1 MAILVLLSSTRLP
14 HVNPPYMSWTQ
25 PPPSGGP
32 RRGYH
37 HGNLREA
44 LIQAAQ
50 DLIGAKGPAG
60 FTIAEAAR
68 LAGVSPAAPYRHF
81 PHAESLLAEVATRG
95 FDAFRDRLAAALDAA
110 PKNDPARAAEAV
122 GRAYLGFAREEAAF
136 YAAMFEAR
144 IDRGPFPDLQAAGD
158 RAFAVLR
165 ALAERLAAAARIQPK
180 PPALMIA
187 LHLWSTAHGIASL
200 FGRADPSRRP
210 LPMSA
215 EDLLEAAVLIYL
227 QGLGVPGRGV
237 PGPGVPG
244 PGVPGPGVNV
254 SPQSP

>member
-1 MAILVLLSSTRLP
+1 
-14 HVNPPYMSWTQ
+14 MSWTRD
-25 PPPSGGP
+25 PNAGPS

-50 DLIGAKGPAG
+50 ELIRAKGPAG

-81 PHAESLLAEVATRG
+81 PDAESMLAEVATRG
-95 FDAFRDRLAAALDAA
+95 FDLFHDRLAAALAAA
-110 PKNDPARAAEAV
+110 PADAARAAETV
-122 GRAYLGFAREEAAF
+122 GRAYLAFAREEPAF
-136 YAAMFEAR
+136 YATMFEAR
-144 IDRGPFPDLQAAGD
+144 IAREPYPGLQAASD
-158 RAFAVLR
+158 RAFGVLR
-165 ALAERLAAAARIQPK
+165 AVADRLSAAARIQPR

-215 EDLLEAAVLIYL
+215 DDLLEASLLIYL
-227 QGLGVPGRGV
+227 QGLGIAAG
-237 PGPGVPG
+237 
-244 PGVPGPGVNV
+244 
-254 SPQSP
+254 SP

>member
-1 MAILVLLSSTRLP
+1 
-14 HVNPPYMSWTQ
+14 MSWTH
-25 PPPSGGP
+25 PPDGGNP

-81 PHAESLLAEVATRG
+81 RDAESLLAEVATRG
-95 FDAFRDRLAAALDAA
+95 FDAFRNRLAAALAA
-110 PKNDPARAAEAV
+110 SAPTDPAHAAEAV
-122 GRAYLGFAREEAAF
+122 GRAYLAFAREEPAF

-144 IDRGPFPDLQAAGD
+144 IAREPFPDLQAAGD
-158 RAFAVLR
+158 RAFGVLR
-165 ALAERLAAAARIQPK
+165 TLADRLSSAARIQPR

-187 LHLWSTAHGIASL
+187 LHLWSTAHGVASL
-200 FGRADPSRRP
+200 FGRADASRRP

-227 QGLGVPGRGV
+227 QGLGVNSSSG
-237 PGPGVPG
+237 
-244 PGVPGPGVNV
+244 
-254 SPQSP
+254 SA

>member
-1 MAILVLLSSTRLP
+1 
-14 HVNPPYMSWTQ
+14 MSWTRD
-25 PPPSGGP
+25 PTGGP
-32 RRGYH
+32 SRRGYH

-44 LIQAAQ
+44 LIEAAQ
-50 DLIGAKGPAG
+50 ELIGAKGPAG

-81 PHAESLLAEVATRG
+81 RDAESLLAEVATRG
-95 FDAFRDRLAAALDAA
+95 FDAFRDRLAAALAAA
-110 PKNDPARAAEAV
+110 PATDPASAAEAV
-122 GRAYLGFAREEAAF
+122 GRAYLAFAREESAF

-144 IDRGPFPDLQAAGD
+144 ISREPYPDLQAAGD

-165 ALAERLAAAARIQPK
+165 TLSDRLAGAARIQPR

-187 LHLWSTAHGIASL
+187 LHIWSTAHGVASL

-227 QGLGVPGRGV
+227 QGLGVI
-237 PGPGVPG
+237 
-244 PGVPGPGVNV
+244 V
-254 SPQSP
+254 SSKSA

>member
-1 MAILVLLSSTRLP
+1 
-14 HVNPPYMSWTQ
+14 MSWTRDT
-25 PPPSGGP
+25 PE

-81 PHAESLLAEVATRG
+81 RDAESLLAEVATKG
-95 FDAFRDRLAAALDAA
+95 FLAFHDALAAALARSAA
-110 PKNDPARAAEAV
+110 DPARAAEAV
-122 GRAYLGFAREEAAF
+122 GRAYLAFARGEPAF

-144 IDRGPFPDLQAAGD
+144 LARDPYPELQAAGD

-165 ALAERLAAAARIQPK
+165 TLAERLAAAAHIQPR

-187 LHLWSTAHGIASL
+187 LHIWSTAHGIASL

-210 LPMSA
+210 LPMPA
-215 EDLLEAAVLIYL
+215 EDLLEAALLVYL
-227 QGLGVPGRGV
+227 QGLGVSASAE
-237 PGPGVPG
+237 
-244 PGVPGPGVNV
+244 NA
-254 SPQSP
+254 

>member
-1 MAILVLLSSTRLP
+1 
-14 HVNPPYMSWTQ
+14 MSWTT
-25 PPPSGGP
+25 PPPGGP

-60 FTIAEAAR
+60 FTIAEVAR

-81 PHAESLLAEVATRG
+81 RDAESLLAEVATRG
-95 FDAFRDRLAAALDAA
+95 FDAFHGRLAAALAAA
-110 PKNDPARAAEAV
+110 PPNDPARAAEAV

-165 ALAERLAAAARIQPK
+165 ALADRLAAAARSQPR

-227 QGLGVPGRGV
+227 QGLGV
-237 PGPGVPG
+237 
-244 PGVPGPGVNV
+244 NV
-254 SPQSP
+254 SPQSA

>member
-1 MAILVLLSSTRLP
+1 
-14 HVNPPYMSWTQ
+14 MSWTRDQ
-25 PPPSGGP
+25 GPGPS

-81 PHAESLLAEVATRG
+81 RDAESLLAEVATRG
-95 FDAFRDRLAAALDAA
+95 FEQFRDRLEAALNAAPAAEPAQAAA
-110 PKNDPARAAEAV
+110 AV
-122 GRAYLGFAREEAAF
+122 GRAYLGFAREEPAY

-144 IDRGPFPDLQAAGD
+144 IAREPFPDLQSAGD

-165 ALAERLAAAARIQPK
+165 ALADRLAVAALIRPH

-187 LHLWSTAHGIASL
+187 LHIWSTAHGIASL
-200 FGRADPSRRP
+200 FGRSDPSRRP

-227 QGLGVPGRGV
+227 QGLGVI
-237 PGPGVPG
+237 
-244 PGVPGPGVNV
+244 V
-254 SPQSP
+254 SSRTA

>member
-1 MAILVLLSSTRLP
+1 
-14 HVNPPYMSWTQ
+14 MSWTRD
-25 PPPSGGP
+25 PTGGP
-32 RRGYH
+32 SRRSYH

-81 PHAESLLAEVATRG
+81 RDAESLLAEVATRG
-95 FDAFRDRLAAALDAA
+95 FDQFRDRLAAALSAA
-110 PKNDPARAAEAV
+110 PPADPARAAESV
-122 GRAYLGFAREEAAF
+122 GRAYLAFAREEPAF

-144 IDRGPFPDLQAAGD
+144 IAREPFPDLQTAGD
-158 RAFAVLR
+158 QAFAVLR
-165 ALAERLAAAARIQPK
+165 TLAERLAGAARIQPR
-180 PPALMIA
+180 PPPLMIA
-187 LHLWSTAHGIASL
+187 LHIWSTAHGIASL

-227 QGLGVPGRGV
+227 QGLGVTISS
-237 PGPGVPG
+237 
-244 PGVPGPGVNV
+244 N
-254 SPQSP
+254 SA

>member
-1 MAILVLLSSTRLP
+1 
-14 HVNPPYMSWTQ
+14 MSWTRDSG
-25 PPPSGGP
+25 PGPS

-81 PHAESLLAEVATRG
+81 RDAESLLAEVATRG
-95 FDAFRDRLAAALDAA
+95 FDRFRDRLAAALAA
-110 PKNDPARAAEAV
+110 SPTDPARAAEAV
-122 GRAYLGFAREEAAF
+122 GRAYLGFAREEPAL

-144 IDRGPFPDLQAAGD
+144 VAREPYPDLQAASD

-165 ALAERLAAAARIQPK
+165 ALAERLTSATRTQPR

-187 LHLWSTAHGIASL
+187 LHLWSLAHGIASL
-200 FGRADPSRRP
+200 FGRPDVSRRP
-210 LPMSA
+210 LPMSP
-215 EDLLEAAVLIYL
+215 EDLLEAAVLVYL
-227 QGLGVPGRGV
+227 QGLGIT
-237 PGPGVPG
+237 
-244 PGVPGPGVNV
+244 V
-254 SPQSP
+254 SSGTNA

>member
-1 MAILVLLSSTRLP
+1 
-14 HVNPPYMSWTQ
+14 MSWTRDQ
-25 PPPSGGP
+25 GGGSG

-81 PHAESLLAEVATRG
+81 RDAESLLAEVATRG
-95 FDAFRDRLAAALDAA
+95 FDAFHDRLAAALAAA
-110 PKNDPARAAEAV
+110 PADPARAAETV
-122 GRAYLGFAREEAAF
+122 GRAYLAFARDEPAF

-144 IDRGPFPDLQAAGD
+144 IAREPFPDLQAAGD
-158 RAFAVLR
+158 RAFAVLHAR
-165 ALAERLAAAARIQPK
+165 GSHLAARRARIIQPR

-187 LHLWSTAHGIASL
+187 LHIWSTAHGIAAL

-210 LPMSA
+210 LPMST
-215 EDLLEAAVLIYL
+215 EDLLEAALLIYL
-227 QGLGVPGRGV
+227 QGLGITM
-237 PGPGVPG
+237 
-244 PGVPGPGVNV
+244 
-254 SPQSP
+254 SSETA

>member
-1 MAILVLLSSTRLP
+1 
-14 HVNPPYMSWTQ
+14 MSWTRDS
-25 PPPSGGP
+25 SGGP
-32 RRGYH
+32 TRRGYH

-81 PHAESLLAEVATRG
+81 RDAESLLAEVATRG
-95 FDAFRDRLAAALDAA
+95 FDAFRDRLAAALAAA
-110 PKNDPARAAEAV
+110 PAADPARAAESV
-122 GRAYLGFAREEAAF
+122 GRAYLAFAREQPAL

-144 IDRGPFPDLQAAGD
+144 IAREPYPDLLAAGD
-158 RAFAVLR
+158 RAFGVLR
-165 ALAERLAAAARIQPK
+165 TLADRLAAVAKTQPR

-187 LHLWSTAHGIASL
+187 LHIWSTAHGIASL
-200 FGRADPSRRP
+200 FGRADASRRP

-215 EDLLEAAVLIYL
+215 EDLLEAALLIYL
-227 QGLGVPGRGV
+227 QGIGVPASG
-237 PGPGVPG
+237 
-244 PGVPGPGVNV
+244 
-254 SPQSP
+254 

>member
-1 MAILVLLSSTRLP
+1 
-14 HVNPPYMSWTQ
+14 MSWTRDQ
-25 PPPSGGP
+25 GPGSP

-50 DLIGAKGPAG
+50 DLIGTKGPAG

-81 PHAESLLAEVATRG
+81 RDAESLLAEVATRG
-95 FDAFRDRLAAALDAA
+95 FDAFRDRLAAALAGA
-110 PKNDPARAAEAV
+110 SADPARAAESV
-122 GRAYLGFAREEAAF
+122 GRAYLAFAREEPAF

-144 IDRGPFPDLQAAGD
+144 ISRDPFPDLQAAGD

-165 ALAERLAAAARIQPK
+165 TLAERLAGTARIQPR

-187 LHLWSTAHGIASL
+187 LHIWSTAHGIASL

-215 EDLLEAAVLIYL
+215 EDLLEAAMLIYL
-227 QGLGVPGRGV
+227 QGLGVT
-237 PGPGVPG
+237 
-244 PGVPGPGVNV
+244 V
-254 SPQSP
+254 SSNSA

>member
-1 MAILVLLSSTRLP
+1 
-14 HVNPPYMSWTQ
+14 MSWTQ
-25 PPPSGGP
+25 QPPDSGPP

-50 DLIGAKGPAG
+50 DLIGAKGPAN

-81 PHAESLLAEVATRG
+81 RDAESLLAEVATRG
-95 FDAFRDRLAAALDAA
+95 FDTFRDRLAAALGRHPA
-110 PKNDPARAAEAV
+110 DPARAAEAV
-122 GRAYLGFAREEAAF
+122 GRAYLAFAREEPAF

-144 IDRGPFPDLQAAGD
+144 IAREPFPDLQAAGD
-158 RAFAVLR
+158 RAFGVLR
-165 ALAERLAAAARIQPK
+165 ALAERLAAVAHTQPK

-187 LHLWSTAHGIASL
+187 LHLWSTAHGVASL
-200 FGRADPSRRP
+200 FGRADASRRP

-215 EDLLEAAVLIYL
+215 EDLLEANVLIYL
-227 QGLGVPGRGV
+227 QGLGVTI
-237 PGPGVPG
+237 
-244 PGVPGPGVNV
+244 
-254 SPQSP
+254 SSQTA

>member
-1 MAILVLLSSTRLP
+1 
-14 HVNPPYMSWTQ
+14 MSWTRDS
-25 PPPSGGP
+25 SGGGP
-32 RRGYH
+32 TRRGYH

-81 PHAESLLAEVATRG
+81 RDAETLLAEVATRG
-95 FDAFRDRLAAALDAA
+95 FDAFRDRLAAALSAA
-110 PKNDPARAAEAV
+110 PATDPARAAETV
-122 GRAYLGFAREEAAF
+122 GRAYLAFAREEPAF

-144 IDRGPFPDLQAAGD
+144 IAREPFPDLQAAGD

-165 ALAERLAAAARIQPK
+165 NLADRLADAARIQPR

-187 LHLWSTAHGIASL
+187 LHIWSTAHGIASL

-227 QGLGVPGRGV
+227 QGLGVTTTPK
-237 PGPGVPG
+237 PA
-244 PGVPGPGVNV
+244 
-254 SPQSP
+254 

>member
-1 MAILVLLSSTRLP
+1 
-14 HVNPPYMSWTQ
+14 MSWTRDS
-25 PPPSGGP
+25 SGGP
-32 RRGYH
+32 TRRGYH

-81 PHAESLLAEVATRG
+81 RDAESLLAEVATRG
-95 FDAFRDRLAAALDAA
+95 FDQFRDRLAAALDAA
-110 PKNDPARAAEAV
+110 PPTDPARAAEAV
-122 GRAYLGFAREEAAF
+122 GRAYLAFAREEPAY

-144 IDRGPFPDLQAAGD
+144 IAREPFPDLQAAGD

-165 ALAERLAAAARIQPK
+165 KLAERLAAAARIQPR

-187 LHLWSTAHGIASL
+187 LHIWSTAHGIASL

-210 LPMSA
+210 LPMST

-227 QGLGVPGRGV
+227 QGLGIT
-237 PGPGVPG
+237 
-244 PGVPGPGVNV
+244 V
-254 SPQSP
+254 S

>member
-1 MAILVLLSSTRLP
+1 
-14 HVNPPYMSWTQ
+14 MSWTQ
-25 PPPSGGP
+25 PPNGDSP

-81 PHAESLLAEVATRG
+81 RDAESLLAEVATRG
-95 FDAFRDRLAAALDAA
+95 FDTFRDRLAAALKASA
-110 PKNDPARAAEAV
+110 PADPARAAEAV
-122 GRAYLGFAREEAAF
+122 GRAYLTFAREEPAF

-144 IDRGPFPDLQAAGD
+144 IAREPFPDLQAAGD
-158 RAFAVLR
+158 RAFGVLR
-165 ALAERLAAAARIQPK
+165 LLAERLAAATPIQSR

-187 LHLWSTAHGIASL
+187 LHLWSMAHGIASL

-210 LPMSA
+210 LPMST

-227 QGLGVPGRGV
+227 QGLGVTI
-237 PGPGVPG
+237 
-244 PGVPGPGVNV
+244 
-254 SPQSP
+254 SPKTA